1 MGALAANDLKTKGI
15 SAVEA
20 RLKVD
25 EEAVISVRGQDHYV
39 IMDLEK
45 YNKLRE
51 YELAM
56 AVQEAKAAVAEGRF
70 VTESV
75 ADHMHRIS
83 NDV

>member
-25 EEAVISVRGQDHYV
+25 DEVVISVRGQDRYV

-56 AVQEAKAAVAEGRF
+56 AVQEAKADVAAGRF

-75 ADHMHRIS
+75 ADHMRRVCD
-83 NDV
+83 DV

>member
-25 EEAVISVRGQDHYV
+25 EEVVISVRGQDRYV
-39 IMDLEK
+39 IMDLDK

-56 AVQEAKAAVAEGRF
+56 AVQEAKADIAVGRF
-70 VTESV
+70 FTESV
-75 ADHMHRIS
+75 ADHMRRIS
-83 NDV
+83 DDV

>member
-15 SAVEA
+15 SVVEA

-25 EEAVISVRGQDHYV
+25 EEVVISVRGQDRYV

-56 AVQEAKAAVAEGRF
+56 AVQEAKADVAAGHF

-75 ADHMHRIS
+75 ADHMRRIS
-83 NDV
+83 DDV